1 MSRRFTRFEE
11 KETDVALGIQLV
23 ESALLGAFGVLVLV
37 SGDSDLVPALAAA
50 RRLAPSRTLAVGLPF
65 GRASLALER
74 AADIAFAVKPSA
86 YARHQ
91 LTAAS

>member
-37 SGDSDLVPALAAA
+37 SGDSDLVPARAPPATL
-50 RRLAPSRTLAVGLPF
+50 RRRSACSSKLTADAGDRVAGIDPGLPGMF
-65 GRASLALER
+65 VVSQ
-74 AADIAFAVKPSA
+74 P
-86 YARHQ
+86 
-91 LTAAS
+91 

>member
-37 SGDSDLVPALAAA
+37 SGDSDLVPARAPPATL
-50 RRLAPSRTLAVGLPF
+50 RRRG
-65 GRASLALER
+65 AS
-74 AADIAFAVKPSA
+74 SS
-86 YARHQ
+86 Q
-91 LTAAS
+91 LTADAEKRLAGIDPALPGLLTTSEL